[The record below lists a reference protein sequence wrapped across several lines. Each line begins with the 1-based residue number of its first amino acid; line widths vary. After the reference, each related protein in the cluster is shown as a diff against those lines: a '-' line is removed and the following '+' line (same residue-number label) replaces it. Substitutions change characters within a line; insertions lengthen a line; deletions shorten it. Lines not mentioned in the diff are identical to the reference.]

1 MEINMKTIQ
10 ERIIEI
16 DAKILAL
23 SKVYQGDIGAS
34 YKEASQ
40 TQDIISF
47 LEKQK
52 FELKQELEKGSKT
65 AKKFIL
71 ECLDGEKI
79 TFNVVSSNPDRS
91 NNEIS
96 IESLIGKQL
105 MSSSQNDKIIF
116 KGKEFRIVGV
126 E

>member
-1 MEINMKTIQ
+1 MKSIQDRIN
-10 ERIIEI
+10 EI

-40 TQDIISF
+40 TQDIITL

-52 FELKQELEKGSKT
+52 FELKNQLEKGSGVSKR
-65 AKKFIL
+65 FLL

-79 TFNVVSSNPDRS
+79 DFSVVASNPDRS

-96 IESLIGKQL
+96 EQSIIGKQL
-105 MSSSQNDKIIF
+105 MNSSQNDKITF
-116 KGKEFRIVGV
+116 KGKEFKIAIVD
-126 E
+126 

>member
-1 MEINMKTIQ
+1 MKNIQ

-16 DAKILAL
+16 DAKILTL
-23 SKVYQGDIGAS
+23 SKIYQGDIGAS

-52 FELKQELEKGSKT
+52 FELKQELEKGSIT
-65 AKKFIL
+65 TKKFVL
-71 ECLDGEKI
+71 ECLDGEMI
-79 TFNVVSSNPDRS
+79 TFNVVSSNPDRE

-96 IESLIGKQL
+96 VESLIGKQL
-105 MSSSQNDKIIF
+105 INSSRNDKILF
-116 KGKEFRIVGV
+116 KGKEFRIVVV

>member
-1 MEINMKTIQ
+1 MKTIQ

-16 DAKILAL
+16 DAKILTL

-52 FELKQELEKGSKT
+52 FELKQELEKGSIT
-65 AKKFIL
+65 AKKFVL
-71 ECLDGEKI
+71 ECLDGEII
-79 TFNVVSSNPDRS
+79 TFNVVSSNPDRA

-105 MSSSQNDKIIF
+105 MNSSQNDNIIF
-116 KGKEFRIVGV
+116 KGKEFSIVVV